1 MPVHVGAH
9 RCRHV
14 PGTAWQHLA
23 VYKVSTLQGEDGYWV
38 AECPSLSRC
47 VSQGQTKEEA
57 IANAKEAI
65 RAYIAALKTDGLPV
79 PPARFDTM
87 VVAV

>member
-1 MPVHVGAH
+1 MRQVV
-9 RCRHV
+9 
-14 PGTAWQHLA
+14 
-23 VYKVSTLQGEDGYWV
+23 VSPGEDGYWV
-38 AECPSLSRC
+38 AECPSLPGG

-65 RAYIAALKTDGLPV
+65 RAYVAALEADGLPV
-79 PPARFDTM
+79 PPERFDTM